1 MKSRKTPLLFL
12 QVGHKRQMSQ
22 FCGQESWCNNF
33 NSERAM
39 MTAMRRVEE
48 QYVVV
53 GVTELFEETLE
64 VLEHLLPSFFKGA
77 LQLYRKRG
85 KIKIN
90 SNHVKVFSKVIPN
103 PVISGARLY
112 SFFSAFCVK

>member
-1 MKSRKTPLLFL
+1 
-12 QVGHKRQMSQ
+12 MSQ

-39 MTAMRRVEE
+39 MAAMRRVEE
-48 QYVVV
+48 KYTVV
-53 GVTELFEETLE
+53 GVTELWEETLE
-64 VLEHLLPSFFKGA
+64 VLEHLLPAFFKGA

-90 SNHVKVFSKVIPN
+90 SNHMKVF
-103 PVISGARLY
+103 
-112 SFFSAFCVK
+112 FFSNLQSCCVK